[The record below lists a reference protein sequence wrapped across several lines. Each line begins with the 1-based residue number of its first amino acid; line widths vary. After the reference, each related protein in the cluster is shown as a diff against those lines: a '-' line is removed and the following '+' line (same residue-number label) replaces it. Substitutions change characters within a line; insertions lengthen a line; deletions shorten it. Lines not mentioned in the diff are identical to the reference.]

1 MAQECGP
8 RFVLKLLTL
17 QHGTFDTKSG
27 EYEWVH
33 KVLLFAVDLF
43 TMSHPPLQLHVMF
56 LLTCALDFMQIDH
69 SRIWIRAGGDSSCD
83 GDRGWRPGVQV
94 QPGEIALFDR
104 VFLFFW

>member
-33 KVLLFAVDLF
+33 KVL
-43 TMSHPPLQLHVMF
+43 M
-56 LLTCALDFMQIDH
+56 LLLLLI
-69 SRIWIRAGGDSSCD
+69 
-83 GDRGWRPGVQV
+83 
-94 QPGEIALFDR
+94 
-104 VFLFFW
+104 